1 MKTDRNRKLLMLSLF
16 ILLLGGV
23 ILLGVRYVPALAA
36 DLLPDYFDLVRTNEP
51 HLINDRATEIAKQ
64 PDAENESEDQE
75 SAINTSAT
83 DTSTLLRN
91 MVRDFEDNTFSQSG
105 WLHYV
110 YYQESEVSNGAALPQ
125 NFYCDGWYLINE
137 AGDVT
142 QHVVSYYDDAG
153 NLNQREIFK
162 DNAFINLTTNEKIGT
177 EGPYRL
183 KLDLGVSKYMLEMQ
197 TEGSILTH
205 EVSTIDANPVISF
218 SVIGNYDKP
227 TVFGNSSQPVESA
240 RMSILFNQATGAIS
254 EMKYIYI
261 LVDGTEEL
269 FYRVQSSTLVWGD
282 PPQEF
287 IQLLEGEK

>member
-1 MKTDRNRKLLMLSLF
+1 ML
-16 ILLLGGV
+16 
-23 ILLGVRYVPALAA
+23 
-36 DLLPDYFDLVRTNEP
+36 
-51 HLINDRATEIAKQ
+51 Q
-64 PDAENESEDQE
+64 
-75 SAINTSAT
+75 
-83 DTSTLLRN
+83 
-91 MVRDFEDNTFSQSG
+91 DFEDKTFSQTG

-110 YYQESEVSNGAALPQ
+110 YYQESEVSNGVALPQ
-125 NFYCDGWYLINE
+125 NYFVDGWYLINE
-137 AGDVT
+137 AGIVT
-142 QHVVSYYDDAG
+142 QDVVSYYDDAG
-153 NLNQREIFK
+153 NLNQRGIFK
-162 DNAFINLTTNEKIGT
+162 DNTFINLSTKEEMDT
-177 EGPYRL
+177 EGPYKL
-183 KLDLGVSKYMLEMQ
+183 KLDLGVTKYMLEMQ

-205 EVSTIDANPVISF
+205 EVSTLNEKPVIKF